1 MIKPLLISD
10 KRKWLYCFLVPND
23 CVDDIQKTISIHQT
37 TAQAGE
43 QVRAVRI
50 LHINDT
56 QTILKQTINIQMA

>member
-23 CVDDIQKTISIHQT
+23 CVDDIQKTISKHQT

-43 QVRAVRI
+43 QVQVVW
-50 LHINDT
+50 LWD
-56 QTILKQTINIQMA
+56 